1 MTACGLLI
9 WSITACKGPITPEP
23 DAPKNDTTAVTPQD
37 TTVAPPDTVPVPP
50 VPPARPESFPKKH
63 LLEEFTGQDC
73 GYCPY
78 GMNCVHDFV
87 ANDTNWIVVLHHY
100 GYSADHFSV
109 AGSKLITNKLSLNG
123 APNITINRATTK
135 TEDGRAIYFHPGYL
149 PTTDKSQF
157 ATTTYASLCIDNTYD
172 EASRLLKVH
181 LSGMTCKDDHPQL
194 MLTLLVKESGMVDY
208 QQDYYYTYEG
218 WKEFRHTNAV
228 RAFLTAPLGD
238 SVRVDSTWQWTA
250 DYELT
255 LSSNWLPENCAVVA
269 LLSEEFKPVVQA
281 EQRPVVSGTQGG
293 ADIKHGGITPV
304 PVADY
309 YPEPGASISP
319 ETYSHAEADTLNV
332 AQAQYTPYPEYGF
345 NYWQIMAYN
354 TSVSVKVNN
363 TTCIPFAY
371 IYLFTSLSDKSI
383 PTGTYELNTSMEPNT
398 AYAGFRDDENIQIG
412 GSSFY
417 YTNKSYF
424 QQGYLVP
431 PAQWLIADG
440 TMTVTEDGWT
450 LVGHARNGSDIN
462 LFGSTAI
469 KNYGRA
475 SGAPR
480 RVNSCNESIVPF
492 ASQTGDF
499 NLPIFE
505 KTGDKWQK

>member
-78 GMNCVHDFV
+78 GMDCVHDFI

-109 AGSKLITNKLSLNG
+109 TGSKKITTKLGVSG
-123 APNITINRATTK
+123 APTITIDRTSTK
-135 TEDGRAIYFHPGYL
+135 SDAGKAVCFHPGYL
-149 PTTDKSQF
+149 PSVKKYDIDT
-157 ATTTYASLCIDNTYD
+157 TTTYVSLNIENTYN
-172 EASRLLKVH
+172 AGQLKVH
-181 LSGMTCKDDHPQL
+181 LSGMTCHDNHPEL
-194 MLTLLVKESGMVDY
+194 MLTVMVKESGMVDY
-208 QQDYYYTYEG
+208 QQDYYYTFEG
-218 WKEFRHTNAV
+218 WQEFRHTNAV

-238 SVRVDSTWQWTA
+238 NIQVDSTYCWSA

-255 LSSNWLPENCAVVA
+255 LDSKWQPENCAVVA
-269 LLSEEFKPVVQA
+269 VLSEAFKPVVQA
-281 EQRPVVSGTQGG
+281 AQRPVVEGTQGG
-293 ADIKHGGITPV
+293 ADIKHGGITAVPV
-304 PVADY
+304 PDY
-309 YPEPGASISP
+309 YPEPGENISPATYSGAKEDTLDVATAYYEPVASIN
-319 ETYSHAEADTLNV
+319 A
-332 AQAQYTPYPEYGF
+332 
-345 NYWQIMAYN
+345 NYWEIQAYN
-354 TSVSVKVNN
+354 ASTSITVNK
-363 TTCIPFAY
+363 TACVPFAD
-371 IYLFTSLSDKSI
+371 IYLFTSTSEKSI
-383 PTGTYELNTSMEPNT
+383 PVGTYELNTSMEPGT
-398 AYAGFRDDENIQIG
+398 AYAGFRNDETVELG
-412 GSSFY
+412 GSSYY
-417 YTNKSYF
+417 YTSKSYF

-431 PAQWLIADG
+431 SAQWLIADG
-440 TMTVTEDGWT
+440 TLTVTEKGWT
-450 LVGHARNGSDIN
+450 LTGHARNGSTIR
-462 LFGSTAI
+462 LIGSTAI
-469 KNYGRA
+469 KNYGQY

-505 KTGDKWQK
+505 KNRR